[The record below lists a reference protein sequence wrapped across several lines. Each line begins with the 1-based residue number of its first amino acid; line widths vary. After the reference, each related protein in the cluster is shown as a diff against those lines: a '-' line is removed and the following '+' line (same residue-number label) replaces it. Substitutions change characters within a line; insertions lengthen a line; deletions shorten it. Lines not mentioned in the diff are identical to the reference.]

1 MFCRSSVKSDTVL
14 PALLLVEDLSQLL
27 SIDAPSQHGDKSA
40 GDHHMQVSNAP
51 PGQSLCREARR
62 TQAQAGQKCFCWLC
76 WRCKTAR
83 WRWQSFKTPCM
94 DGKCGNQTWRLT
106 GSWTHLHFTNDLL
119 LIEWTDSRGATAT
132 RLPTCQVRVQAG
144 THAQDCG
151 DTVTDLQT
159 TDQVQHKSDAPHL
172 PTWIGGHFICVYSPS
187 TAPHPDHWSTT
198 ETTWLAQCCRSKGC
212 GGNARTNQTLT
223 WTYVARAKKADM
235 NRLQTRQMT
244 RSHGC
249 VLFPLR
255 TSSTISPYP
264 KVSPPRPATRDVE
277 AL

>member
-1 MFCRSSVKSDTVL
+1 M
-14 PALLLVEDLSQLL
+14 
-27 SIDAPSQHGDKSA
+27 
-40 GDHHMQVSNAP
+40 
-51 PGQSLCREARR
+51 
-62 TQAQAGQKCFCWLC
+62 
-76 WRCKTAR
+76 
-83 WRWQSFKTPCM
+83 
-94 DGKCGNQTWRLT
+94 
-106 GSWTHLHFTNDLL
+106 
-119 LIEWTDSRGATAT
+119 LIEWIDSRGATPT
-132 RLPTCQVRVQAG
+132 RMPTCQVRVQAG

-159 TDQVQHKSDAPHL
+159 TDQVQHKSDAPHMNRRTIHL
-172 PTWIGGHFICVYSPS
+172 CSLTIHSPAS
-187 TAPHPDHWSTT
+187 GSLIYNMT
-198 ETTWLAQCCRSKGC
+198 TTWLAHYCCSKGC

-235 NRLQTRQMT
+235 NRLQNRQMT

-264 KVSPPRPATRDVE
+264 KVSQPRPATRDVK